1 MRVKYSDLPAIFKQV
16 YRVRAFLSDYCGG
29 PDKVPVSMDDITTA
43 IKEIYGYEITTQ
55 LVPFNP
61 DLLRGMIEIYDKKA
75 VITINA
81 NLNTAD
87 TRYVFVKEACHIL
100 LHSVENATK
109 DPTEVIDY
117 YVHVRPE
124 NGDDTHPEEII
135 CEEITKHGA
144 VELLFPPAL
153 RKNAKD
159 QIAAGHATLFT
170 IGEGLHMSENLV
182 EFVLS
187 DWYVDLSTR
196 LDGQDPDRE
205 R

>member
-1 MRVKYSDLPAIFKQV
+1 MRN
-16 YRVRAFLSDYCGG
+16 FLSDYCGG
-29 PDKVPVSMDDITTA
+29 PDKVPVSMDDITAA
-43 IKEIYGYEITTQ
+43 IKELYAYDITTQ
-55 LVPFNP
+55 FVPFNP
-61 DLLRGMIEIYDKKA
+61 ALLRGMIEIYEKKA

-87 TRYVFVKEACHIL
+87 TRYVFVKEACHIM
-100 LHSVENATK
+100 LHTIENATK
-109 DPTEVIDY
+109 DPSEIIDY

-124 NGDDTHPEEII
+124 NDHTHPEEII

-153 RKNAKD
+153 RQEAKD
-159 QIAAGHATLFT
+159 QIAAGKATLFT

-187 DWYVDLSTR
+187 DWYIDLSSR
-196 LDGQDPDRE
+196 LLGDGPDRE
-205 R
+205 RF